1 MFVKLHGKME
11 RGMKGRSI
19 HGAVTLYDIDR
30 NCTSKMLNF
39 FINKIIKSYFS
50 KLIKISLL
58 INKNIKTMKDDLYFY
73 GTNLYVKRVCL

>member
-1 MFVKLHGKME
+1 MFVKLRGKME

-39 FINKIIKSYFS
+39 FINRIIKSYFS
-50 KLIKISLL
+50 L
-58 INKNIKTMKDDLYFY
+58 N
-73 GTNLYVKRVCL
+73 